1 MSPHIQSL
9 HEIDDP
15 QRLAAVHRLD
25 LLDTQPEPE
34 FDELVRFAATVC
46 EVPIGI
52 ISLVDDHREW
62 YISALGVPQRE
73 LPLELT
79 FCRHTITQTDLLLV
93 EDTLQDPRFANHPA
107 VTGDPAVRFYAGIS
121 VLSPDGFPVGTLC
134 IADLAPR
141 SLSPLQLDFLRLLAQ
156 QINAR
161 LQIRQQRIDLTLA
174 LHNTQQANVRLSA
187 QQHLFQ
193 DFMDSAP
200 FMTFLKDAEGRF
212 IFYNGLMRQR
222 FGISPTEWIGLSV
235 HDVFPKEAADEYRG
249 NDLDV
254 IRSGTLHVMDEVALQ
269 PHGTPVTWRSYKFP
283 CTAEDGSILLGGIS
297 IDMTEELN
305 RQNQLQRYQAQL
317 EEANAKLSELATTDA
332 LTGLPNRRA
341 FDDRLT
347 SAFASARHSMHPLS
361 VILLDV
367 DNFKQHN
374 DRFGHDAGD
383 DTLRQVAKL
392 LRQASRVHELV
403 ARYGGEEFIVLL
415 PDTNESQAGELA
427 ERILKLIRTTAWPL
441 EPITASAGIACLAPT
456 TPTETHIVTL
466 ADEALYAAKRSG
478 KDCFIAYNSYF
489 NQVS

>member
-1 MSPHIQSL
+1 
-9 HEIDDP
+9 
-15 QRLAAVHRLD
+15 
-25 LLDTQPEPE
+25 
-34 FDELVRFAATVC
+34 
-46 EVPIGI
+46 
-52 ISLVDDHREW
+52 
-62 YISALGVPQRE
+62 
-73 LPLELT
+73 
-79 FCRHTITQTDLLLV
+79 
-93 EDTLQDPRFANHPA
+93 
-107 VTGDPAVRFYAGIS
+107 
-121 VLSPDGFPVGTLC
+121 
-134 IADLAPR
+134 
-141 SLSPLQLDFLRLLAQ
+141 
-156 QINAR
+156 
-161 LQIRQQRIDLTLA
+161 
-174 LHNTQQANVRLSA
+174 
-187 QQHLFQ
+187 
-193 DFMDSAP
+193 MDSAP